1 MISMKK
7 ALEHALELN
16 MTLPVCPL
24 TKDNDEKYPQMDL
37 WGCHSIIDTA
47 FTYRTLLIE
56 AACRKQPE
64 GTALEAQRLLS
75 AADPRKYEMRLTASM
90 LRVTELAGI
99 LYGLSDSREYQSMKR
114 QLLERPVLKEYHKSL
129 TAVEHMAGLRETEI
143 SPGLRSFC
151 SDVLEH
157 PFSMDAYHARRQI
170 PVQEAEKMLPV
181 PDRKHKE
188 LCEHYSDPKVLKSAL
203 QKEKREPTR

>member
-7 ALEHALELN
+7 ALEQALELN

-24 TKDNDEKYPQMDL
+24 TKDCAAKYPQMDL

-47 FTYRTLLIE
+47 FTYRTLLID
-56 AACRKQPE
+56 AACQVQPE
-64 GTALEAQRLLS
+64 GTALAAQKLLS
-75 AADPRKYEMRLTASM
+75 AADPRKYEMRQAASM

-99 LYGLSDSREYQSMKR
+99 LYGLSDSREYQTMKR
-114 QLLERPVLKEYHKSL
+114 QLLERPVLLEYHKAL
-129 TAVEHMAGLRETEI
+129 TAAEHMAGLRETEI
-143 SPGLRSFC
+143 SPGLCSFC

-157 PFSMDAYHARRQI
+157 PFSMDAYHARRQVS
-170 PVQEAEKMLPV
+170 PQEAEKMLPA
-181 PDRKHKE
+181 PDRKHRE
-188 LCEHYSDPKVLKSAL
+188 LCEHYSDPKVLKAAL